1 MSTTQRVFR
10 SLEFV
15 FLFLAVPVVFYYDL
29 LPVPKIAALLVIT
42 LLCLLILW
50 QDGSYNLNR
59 LFYKPEQPLPIKK
72 LVLRSGLVAL
82 LLVILVLIDRPDD
95 FLAFPQERPMVWA
108 IVMLLYPVLSA
119 LPQELLYREY
129 FFTRYGKLFDAE
141 WVLVLVSAVSFSFL
155 HIIYDNGWAL
165 ILSLAGGILFARTY
179 QKTRSLYRVSLE
191 HAIYGCLVFTIG
203 MGSYFYEGF

>member
-15 FLFLAVPVVFYYDL
+15 FLFLVVPVVFYYDL
-29 LPVPKIAALLVIT
+29 LPVPKIVALLAIT

-59 LFYKPEQPLPIKK
+59 LFYRPEQPLPIKK

-129 FFTRYGKLFDAE
+129 FFTRYGKLFDTE
-141 WVLVLVSAVSFSFL
+141 WVLVLMSAVSFSFL